1 MEAAA
6 AVAVDAAG
14 LAACDSEPI
23 HIPGSIQ
30 PYGMLLALGPRG
42 LPVLQASANCA
53 ALFGRPVEEVIG
65 HFLGELL
72 PMAESTVLAS
82 LEARVPDQGSL
93 VLKRLHLGGGARD
106 GVFHATAHRSDG
118 SIILELEP
126 AGPDGDA
133 DPLDR
138 PAPRRQR
145 LCRRA
150 AGGRFR
156 RGGGRG
162 RGTPDAAD
170 HRLRPGPGLPFRRG
184 RERHGRRRGPQRGPA
199 LLSRP
204 AVPRLRHP
212 AAGARAL
219 PPEPPAADPRRHL
232 RPGADRAGAEPAQRP
247 AARPQLRQPAQ
258 RVADPCRVH
267 AQHGDGLLDV
277 GLAALRRPALGADLV
292 PQPEAPP
299 GPAGGAHGGRPRGPD
314 RLAADRG
321 QGARPRQCPPDG
333 AEGRRIAPARPH
345 GGRGPLHR
353 RAGLPSP

>member
-30 PYGMLLALGPRG
+30 PYGMLLALGSRG

-72 PMAESTVLAS
+72 PMAEPTVLAS

-126 AGPDGDA
+126 AGADGDA
-133 DPLDR
+133 DPLDGLHLVVSACAAELQAAGSVEEVAAVAAR
-138 PAPRRQR
+138 QTRRITGFDRVLVYRFDEDENGTVVAEDRNGALPSYLDLRFPASDIPRQARELYRLNRQR
-145 LCRRA
+145 LI
-150 AGGRFR
+150 
-156 RGGGRG
+156 
-162 RGTPDAAD
+162 PDATYV
-170 HRLRPGPGLPFRRG
+170 PVPIV
-184 RERHGRRRGPQRGPA
+184 PA
-199 LLSRP
+199 LSPLTGRPLDLSFASLRSVSP
-204 AVPRLRHP
+204 IHVEYMRNMGTGSSMSVSLLCDGRLWGLISCHSLKPRQVPP
-212 AAGARAL
+212 
-219 PPEPPAADPRRHL
+219 
-232 RPGADRAGAEPAQRP
+232 
-247 AARPQLRQPAQ
+247 
-258 RVADPCRVH
+258 
-267 AQHGDGLLDV
+267 
-277 GLAALRRPALGADLV
+277 
-292 PQPEAPP
+292 
-299 GPAGGAHGGRPRGPD
+299 GGAHGGRPRGPD

-333 AEGRRIAPARPH
+333 AEGRRIAPARLH